1 MSQSVVRLSSVQS
14 QESRRVMALW
24 KLSMVEHEFARGLI
38 QLDMKTSIKYFRE
51 EHGFEVR
58 VCRSQQPIPATI
70 AGQS

>member
-1 MSQSVVRLSSVQS
+1 
-14 QESRRVMALW
+14 MALW

-58 VCRSQQPIPATI
+58 VCRS
-70 AGQS
+70 